1 MALTMDDRDGKIW
14 HNGKLVEWRD
24 SKTHT
29 LTHSL
34 HYCLSVF
41 EGVRAYETP
50 KGTAVF
56 RLQDHT
62 NRLFDSAKIF
72 GMNIPF
78 SKDEINKAHIDVVKA
93 NELKSCYFRPIAF
106 YGSNKLGIA
115 PQSDDV
121 QVIVA
126 AWAWGAYLGEEAL
139 KQGIRCKIS
148 SFSRHH
154 PNITMIK
161 AKASGNYMN
170 SILANTEAHHDGYD
184 EAILLDSTGYV
195 AEGSGENI
203 FVVSRGKLFTPALD
217 VALDGITRRTIIEIA
232 KKLGVEVVEKRIT
245 RDELYVADEVFFTG
259 TAAEVTPIRE
269 IDNRQIGIGAR
280 GELTTELQQRFFDIV
295 QGRNPDY
302 EHYLTYVK

>member
-1 MALTMDDRDGKIW
+1 M
-14 HNGKLVEWRD
+14 
-24 SKTHT
+24 
-29 LTHSL
+29 
-34 HYCLSVF
+34 
-41 EGVRAYETP
+41 
-50 KGTAVF
+50 
-56 RLQDHT
+56 
-62 NRLFDSAKIF
+62 
-72 GMNIPF
+72 
-78 SKDEINKAHIDVVKA
+78 
-93 NELKSCYFRPIAF
+93 
-106 YGSNKLGIA
+106 
-115 PQSDDV
+115 
-121 QVIVA
+121 A

-269 IDNRQIGIGAR
+269 IDNRQIGIGTR